1 MNKFEMMLRYDLTST
16 EYKLW
21 ACLLEFSEK
30 VDGGNLVYLI
40 GDIRKEFCSK
50 YGFNPSSV
58 SNYLLRLERKELIK
72 RQKQIINVITPN

>member
-30 VDGGNLVYLI
+30 VNGENLVYLI
-40 GDIRKEFCSK
+40 GDIRKEFCK
-50 YGFNPSSV
+50 TYGFNPSSV
-58 SNYLLRLERKELIK
+58 SNYLLRIERKGLIQ
-72 RQKQIINVITPN
+72 RQKQIINVIIPN